1 MQHLLASAKGGEKG
15 STEGRDRRTE
25 GSCLVAGQGF
35 LKDSVFFE
43 EKLAI
48 YIYIEREREIY
59 IYIYSFK
66 KRRF

>member
-48 YIYIEREREIY
+48 YIYI
-59 IYIYSFK
+59 
-66 KRRF
+66 